1 MAEDSNKRIALITG
15 ANKGIGYETARELAR
30 QGIKVLIGA
39 RDEGRG
45 EEAATKLRD
54 EGLDAEFLHLD
65 IDDEATHGTAR
76 RLIEEKYGKLDIL
89 VNNAAIAIDVTLKPS
104 EVEIRTLR
112 KTFETNFFGTIAVT
126 QTLLPLIRKSD
137 AGRIV
142 NVSSGLAS
150 LTQHSNPEWEFD
162 SVKFL
167 SYNSSK
173 TALNAFT
180 VMLAYELKATPIKV
194 NAADPGYTATDL
206 NNNQGYKTVEQGA
219 AIIVWLATLPA
230 DGPTGS
236 FYSDEG
242 VVPW

>member
-1 MAEDSNKRIALITG
+1 MAEDANKRIALITG
-15 ANKGIGYETARELAR
+15 ANKGIGYETARELAG

-39 RDEGRG
+39 RDKVRG

-65 IDDEATHGTAR
+65 IDDEATHETAR
-76 RLIEEKYGKLDIL
+76 RLIGENYGKLDIL

-104 EVEIRTLR
+104 EVEMQTLR
-112 KTFETNFFGTIAVT
+112 KTFDTNFFGTIAVT
-126 QTLLPLIRKSD
+126 QKLLPLVRKSE

-162 SVKFL
+162 SVKLL

-206 NNNQGYKTVEQGA
+206 NNNQGSKTVEQGA

-230 DGPTGS
+230 DGPNGS
-236 FYSDEG
+236 FFSDEG